1 MTERL
6 TLSLSP
12 SVTSGRGEWDPN
24 KVAEGPFVG
33 CPPGCAVF

>member
-1 MTERL
+1 MMERL

-12 SVTSGRGEWDPN
+12 SVTFRRGEWDPS
-24 KVAEGPFVG
+24 KVAERPTVG